1 VIVLLAAGLAAAAT
15 VMAITIHDL
24 QLRLERWDYRRHA
37 DD

>member
-1 VIVLLAAGLAAAAT
+1 MVLLAAGLAAGAT

-24 QLRLERWDYRRHA
+24 QLRLEQWDHRKHA